1 MFIPI
6 AKILKGKR
14 VEKGCLLLIYISIF
28 SCLAVYNKDNF
39 VKLEPAVL
47 EENVSNLDKKHLVL
61 NVSIKNAPF

>member
-28 SCLAVYNKDNF
+28 SCLAVYNKDHLG
-39 VKLEPAVL
+39 KLEPAVL
-47 EENVSNLDKKHLVL
+47 DENVSNLDKKRT
-61 NVSIKNAPF
+61 I